1 MLKFIMPEFPL
12 LRSFKHD
19 ARGLAATEFAIIL
32 PMALMIFFG
41 MIEVSTGVAVDRK
54 VTVLTRTLSDLI
66 SQAITVNNTD
76 VANAFKVGASIMT
89 PYSSTPIK
97 AKITQVFIDATGK
110 KVKVV
115 WSKATSNTSAHS
127 CADTISVPAGL
138 MVPSPSGTYLIMS
151 EVNYDF
157 KPMVDFQLGGA
168 IPTFPLGDTTFTRP
182 RQTDNVINT
191 DITACT

>member
-1 MLKFIMPEFPL
+1 MLKFVMPRYHL
-12 LRSFKHD
+12 LTRFRRD
-19 ARGLAATEFAIIL
+19 VRGLAATEFAIIL
-32 PMALMIFFG
+32 PMVLMMFFG
-41 MIEVSTGVAVDRK
+41 TIEVSSGVAVDRK
-54 VTVLTRTLSDLI
+54 VTVLTRTLSDLV

-76 VANAFKVGASIMT
+76 IANAFKVGASIMT
-89 PYSSTPIK
+89 PYSATPIK
-97 AKITQVFIDATGK
+97 AKITQIYIDATGK
-110 KVKVV
+110 TAKVV
-115 WSKATSNTSAHS
+115 WSKATSNTSAHA
-127 CADTISVPAGL
+127 CADKISVPTGL

-157 KPMVDFQLGGA
+157 TPMVDFRLGGT